1 MKIYNKR
8 KEDDMKRQREVI
20 PVHSSWKIIGIV
32 SIVIALLFFWP
43 FLGIVV
49 FAAVMAFLFYP
60 SYRLLERHMP
70 AVVAMCLTVLV
81 SLIVLILP
89 LIFILGLAIVQGFNF
104 ANQIAQTANLDE
116 SVPIQANIQIAV
128 DQVNAILAPM
138 SGGQVHVD
146 QETVKTFIS
155 QTLPDLVKSLTN
167 VIIGFASSIASLF
180 TSGTI
185 YLFMFA
191 AFLMRGQSF
200 LKVLREV
207 SPFHPVITDVYMSR
221 TGLMIK
227 ASMLGQLLIAFILA
241 FFTACTFFIIDL
253 GQYFFFWVII
263 FTILNMVP
271 LGSAVVVWPIA
282 IIAMMSGNVAG
293 GLWVLVLYLFV
304 ICNIDNI
311 MRPRLI
317 PKNIQVVPAITSLA
331 IFCGIY
337 YFGFLGVVYGP
348 VIAILLLTTLE
359 TYRTYKKSLDKA
371 EVKEVV
377 I

>member
-1 MKIYNKR
+1 
-8 KEDDMKRQREVI
+8 MKRQREVV
-20 PVHSSWKIIGIV
+20 PVHSNWKIIGLLA
-32 SIVIALLFFWP
+32 IVIALIFFWP
-43 FLGIVV
+43 FLGVVV
-49 FAAVMAFLFYP
+49 FAAIMAFLFYP
-60 SYRLLERHMP
+60 LYRLLDQRIP
-70 AVVAMCLTVLV
+70 SVIAMCLTVIV
-81 SLIVLILP
+81 SLVILILP
-89 LIFILGLAIVQGFNF
+89 LIFILGLAVVQGFNF
-104 ANQIAQTANLDE
+104 ANQIAGAANLDE
-116 SVPIQANIQIAV
+116 SVPIQANIQIAI
-128 DQVNAILAPM
+128 DQVNAILASM
-138 SGGQVHVD
+138 SGGEVHID
-146 QETVKTFIS
+146 EESVKTFIS

-167 VIIGFASSIASLF
+167 VVIGFASSMTALF

-207 SPFHPVITDVYMSR
+207 SPFHPAITEVYMSR
-221 TGLMIK
+221 TSSMIK

-271 LGSAVVVWPIA
+271 LGSAVIVWPIA
-282 IIAMMSGNVAG
+282 IIAMMSGNVVG
-293 GLWVLVLYLFV
+293 GLWVLTLYLFV

-359 TYRTYKKSLDKA
+359 VYRTYKESLGMT
-371 EVKEVV
+371 KEVAYEKSTNL
-377 I
+377 